1 MATVYPFCNATGCGI
16 CSGDQYVL
24 MSSGNTFSE
33 EQISILCSS
42 LLDSTYN
49 ASLAASTNY
58 ISANVAPSIQ
68 GVTEGLN
75 CIYLVGLWVFA
86 MMR

>member
-33 EQISILCSS
+33 EQISGMLKLHSAGAKPSELCRQHG
-42 LLDSTYN
+42 
-49 ASLAASTNY
+49 
-58 ISANVAPSIQ
+58 ISEATV
-68 GVTEGLN
+68 
-75 CIYLVGLWVFA
+75 
-86 MMR
+86 